1 MITRQTSLL
10 LRDELVGFAKS
21 RVMVVLWVGLPALAT
36 LGYFVLPLLAGEE
49 LNTQGEV
56 IPLTLLMGALI
67 STFAGTIGAVMVCVG
82 IVNERSRNV
91 YELFLIRPLRPE
103 SIVWAKFLAT
113 FSCVAIASIISV
125 SVGLVV
131 DLIQG
136 VEVTVDLVGQT
147 FESLGLATAVVAISV
162 ATGVFVGV
170 LLKSILVAVI
180 LVLYVG
186 PNLAALPALP
196 AYLGWSGD
204 YYWLMLGA
212 SGILT
217 LIVMYFAG
225 VLFRKAEV

>member
-1 MITRQTSLL
+1 MITRQTLLL

-21 RVMVVLWVGLPALAT
+21 KVMVVLWIALPTLAT
-36 LGYFVLPLLAGEE
+36 LGYFFLPSQS
-49 LNTQGEV
+49 NNQGVE
-56 IPLTLLMGALI
+56 IPLTVVMGVIVSSL
-67 STFAGTIGAVMVCVG
+67 AGTIAAAMVCVG
-82 IVNERSRNV
+82 IVNERSRRV

-113 FSCVAIASIISV
+113 FSCVAIACVIAV

-147 FESLGLATAVVAISV
+147 FESLGLVAGVLAISV
-162 ATGVFVGV
+162 ATGVFIGV

-180 LVLYVG
+180 LIIYVG
-186 PNLAALPALP
+186 PYLAAIPALP
-196 AYLGWSGD
+196 AILGWSGE

-212 SGILT
+212 SAIVT
-217 LIVMYFAG
+217 LILMYFAG
-225 VLFRKAEV
+225 VLFRRAEF